1 MLLLLH
7 NIFTN
12 KYRDLFTVRLGV
24 TVLLGQLGIVGG
36 LARFLVPILSGFV
49 GLLMDKG
56 VFVIDV
62 SLDALKEGRKLKDFE
77 KVAEKEYKRATERLY
92 SEQEKQEIRLK
103 YLKII
108 SNIGSV
114 GSAK

>member
-56 VFVIDV
+56 VFVIDI
-62 SLDALKEGRKLKDFE
+62 SLDSLREGKKLKNFE
-77 KVAEKEYKRATERLY
+77 RDAEREFKRATARLY
-92 SEQEKQEIRLK
+92 NEEEKQKIRLQ
-103 YLKII
+103 YLSII
-108 SNIGSV
+108 ANIGAV
-114 GSAK
+114 GSPK